1 MRNLFAIL
9 LLLTLLVVSCKEN
22 DPYVPPV
29 VDERVTYSS
38 DKFVMGADIS
48 YANQILDHGGIFMDG
63 GVQEDPY
70 EIFKKYGTNVVRF
83 RLWYNPTWTKTVYGA
98 EGTQMYSDFADVKK
112 SIQKAKARGMKVC
125 LDFHYSDTWA
135 DAGKQV
141 TPSAWSSL
149 SLPVLRD
156 SLYNYTLRTLL
167 NLRDA
172 GLLPEY
178 VQPGNEINPGILLPR
193 GDRWARPD
201 SMVYLLNAAIS
212 AIRKAGSQGSINP
225 KIIIHIGQ
233 PENVS
238 GWFSGLAAKGLT
250 DYDIIGFSYYYN
262 WSSTPLSGI
271 SALVAKFRADYG
283 KDVMIMETAYPW
295 TTSGSD
301 NYSDFVS
308 VSSLA
313 PGYPASVTG
322 QYNYL
327 HTLTQAIITGKGIG
341 IFTWE
346 PEWITSQMKDP
357 WGTGSPWECNTL
369 FDLSGN
375 AITGIRFMTD
385 KYTF

>member
-1 MRNLFAIL
+1 MKNLFRIL
-9 LLLTLLVVSCKEN
+9 LLPLILVSCKEK
-22 DPYVPPV
+22 DPYIPPP

-63 GVQEDPY
+63 GVAEDPY
-70 EIFKKYGTNVVRF
+70 VIFKKYGSNVIRF
-83 RLWYNPTWTKTVYGA
+83 RLWYNPVWTDTIYGS
-98 EGTQMYSDFADVKK
+98 EGTQMYSDFDDVKK
-112 SIQKAKARGMKVC
+112 GIQKAKAQGMKVC
-125 LDFHYSDTWA
+125 LDFHYSDSWA

-141 TPSAWSSL
+141 PPAAWAAL
-149 SLPVLRD
+149 SLPALRD

-167 NLRDA
+167 NLREA

-178 VQPGNEINPGILLPR
+178 VQPGNEINPGVLVPR

-212 AIRKAGSQGSINP
+212 AIRKAGSQGEINP

-233 PENVS
+233 PENVTS
-238 GWFSGLAAKGLT
+238 WFNGLAAKGLT

-271 SALVAKFRADYG
+271 SSLVSKFRSDYG
-283 KDVMIMETAYPW
+283 KDIMIMETAYPW
-295 TTSGSD
+295 TTTGSD
-301 NYSDFVS
+301 TYSDFFS
-308 VSSLA
+308 VSSLS
-313 PGYPASVTG
+313 PGYPASITG

-327 HTLTQAIITGKGIG
+327 HALTQAVIAGKGIG

-385 KYTF
+385 KYSF